1 MEVSMNRKSNKSHV
15 IYRVVALFAMFCTI
29 TGLFG
34 NQALAA
40 KVTTAKDIKIGQY
53 ITFGTYDK
61 EPILWRVIDID
72 KEGNPLLYAENIL
85 TYKAFDDQLWVAN
98 TAKNYGNNYWAS
110 SDLRAWL
117 NGVGDEIA
125 YDASGAPKSGTTKDG
140 WNAYEEEQG
149 FLTEFTNEERD
160 AIVLTKHKQL
170 IDEVNSTSSSVV
182 NKDAKLH
189 RYESAMKDCLT
200 NYEEARYLV
209 TEEKVFLLDIKEFYT
224 LIYQAGFPVVKEPT
238 KNAKEKNEA
247 KNKLS
252 FSPYWLR
259 TPRASYAEESAD
271 PKYGG
276 ISAKP
281 DGASVRVVYGK
292 DYILAKDAYDGS
304 VGVIPALYLD
314 KDCILSEGKGSITS
328 PYRTKG
334 LNEK

>member
-1 MEVSMNRKSNKSHV
+1 MVRKSNKSHV
-15 IYRVVALFAMFCTI
+15 IYRVIALFAMLCMI
-29 TGLFG
+29 TGMFG
-34 NQALAA
+34 NQVSAA
-40 KVTTAKDIKIGQY
+40 KVTTGEDIKIGEY
-53 ITFGTYDK
+53 ITFGTYGK
-61 EPILWRVIDID
+61 ESILWRVIDVD

-98 TAKNYGNNYWAS
+98 TAKNYGNNYWAT

-140 WNAYEEEQG
+140 WNAYEGEQG
-149 FLTEFTNEERD
+149 FLTEFTKQELN
-160 AIVLTKHKQL
+160 AIVLTQHKQL

-189 RYESAMKDCLT
+189 RYESSMKACLT
-200 NYEEARYLV
+200 NYEDARYLI
-209 TEEKVFLLDIKEFYT
+209 TEEKVFLLDINEFYT

-238 KNAKEKNEA
+238 EYAKEQNEA
-247 KNKLS
+247 KNKLI

-259 TPRASYAEESAD
+259 TPRASYAEETAD

-276 ISAKP
+276 LSAKP

-304 VGVIPALYLD
+304 VGVIPALYLN
-314 KDCILSEGKGSITS
+314 KECILSEGKGSITS
-328 PYRTKG
+328 PYRTMGMK
-334 LNEK
+334 E

>member
-1 MEVSMNRKSNKSHV
+1 MNSKSNKSHV
-15 IYRVVALFAMFCTI
+15 IYRVVALFAMFCII

-53 ITFGTYDK
+53 IK
-61 EPILWRVIDID
+61 LIDID

-281 DGASVRVVYGK
+281 DGASVRVVYG
-292 DYILAKDAYDGS
+292 S

>member
-1 MEVSMNRKSNKSHV
+1 MEVYMNRKSNKLHV
-15 IYRVVALFAMFCTI
+15 INRVIALLAMLCI
-29 TGLFG
+29 VTGLFG
-34 NQALAA
+34 NQVSAA
-40 KVTTAKDIKIGQY
+40 KVTIAKELKIGQY
-53 ITFGTYDK
+53 VTFGTYNK
-61 EPILWRVIDID
+61 EPILWRVIDLD
-72 KEGNPLLYAENIL
+72 KGGNPLLYAENIL

-140 WNAYEEEQG
+140 WNAYDEEQG
-149 FLTEFTNEERD
+149 FLTEFTKEEQD
-160 AIVLTKHKQL
+160 AIVLMKHKQL
-170 IDEVNSTSSSVV
+170 IDEVNSTASSVE

-189 RYESAMKDCLT
+189 RYESNIKDCLT
-200 NYEEARYLV
+200 NYEVARYLI

-224 LIYQAGFPVVKEPT
+224 LVYQAGFPVIKEPT
-238 KNAKEKNEA
+238 KSAKEKNEA
-247 KNKLS
+247 KSTLA

-259 TPRASYAEESAD
+259 TPRASYAEETAD

-276 ISAKP
+276 VSAKP

-314 KDCILSEGKGSITS
+314 KDYVLSQGNGTVTS
-328 PYRTKG
+328 PYHNQRK
-334 LNEK
+334 K